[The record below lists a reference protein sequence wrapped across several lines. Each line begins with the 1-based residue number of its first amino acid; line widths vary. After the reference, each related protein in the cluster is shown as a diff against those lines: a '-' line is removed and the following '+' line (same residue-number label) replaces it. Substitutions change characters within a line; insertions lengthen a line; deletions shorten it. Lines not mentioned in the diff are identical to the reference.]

1 MARLALSPTSLTK
14 TASALNI
21 TDLIA
26 AGTLGSNTGVS
37 FSNSGR
43 EFLAITVAAGSSTC
57 TVNIG
62 TTVEG
67 QAVSS
72 LTPTITAG
80 KTSTLGPFPADENQ
94 TGANAGQIFVDF
106 GTPANVTVALLQFAG
121 VS

>member
-1 MARLALSPTSLTK
+1 MARLALTPTALTK
-14 TASALNI
+14 LTPLQI

-43 EFLAITVAAGSSTC
+43 EFLVVTVATGGSTC
-57 TVNIG
+57 TINIG
-62 TTVEG
+62 TTIEG
-67 QAVSS
+67 SAVAS
-72 LTPTITAG
+72 LTPTVTAL
-80 KTSTLGPFPADENQ
+80 KTSILGPFPADINQ
-94 TGANAGQIFVDF
+94 TGGNAGQVFIDF